1 MIDLKSAL
9 SLTLLAVGAIQ
20 QPVAAGTPANSNLI
34 HLVAVGYD
42 IGQNAKAQQMLGD
55 MAQAARESGAVGEV
69 ILAGPDQSQLDRAM
83 DQAMSI
89 ATQKDAPPPPAR
101 AALTLKTTAVRPGGR
116 IVVEHSPLPGA
127 DKAAWIGFYK
137 GRETDSKNYL
147 KYTFLNNLTDRIYD
161 VEAPEEP
168 GLYHFRIFPD
178 QGDTPSVVSA
188 EVEVK

>member
-1 MIDLKSAL
+1 MNLHSVYY
-9 SLTLLAVGAIQ
+9 AVR
-20 QPVAAGTPANSNLI
+20 PACAMGNYPYRRC
-34 HLVAVGYD
+34 VGYD
-42 IGQNAKAQQMLGD
+42 IEANAKAQRMLSD

-89 ATQKDAPPPPAR
+89 ATQAAPPSQAR
-101 AALTLKTTAVRPGGR
+101 ATLTLKATTVKPGAK
-116 IVVEHSPLPGA
+116 IVVEHSPLTAA

-137 GRETDSKNYL
+137 GKETDSKNYL
-147 KYTFLNNLTDRIYD
+147 KYTFLINLKDRQYD
-161 VEAPEEP
+161 VVAPEEP

-178 QGDTPSVVSA
+178 QGYTPSVISA

>member
-1 MIDLKSAL
+1 MKYLKGAL
-9 SLTLLAVGAIQ
+9 SITLLVVGATW

-42 IGQNAKAQQMLGD
+42 IGQNAKARQMLSD

-69 ILAGPDQSQLDRAM
+69 ILAGQDQSQLDRAM
-83 DQAMSI
+83 NQAMSI
-89 ATQKDAPPPPAR
+89 ATQQESPPPAR
-101 AALTLKTTAVRPGGR
+101 ATLTLKTTSVRPGER
-116 IVVEHSPLPGA
+116 IVVEHSPLAGA
-127 DKAAWIGFYK
+127 DKTAWIGFYK
-137 GRETDSKNYL
+137 GIETDSKNYL

-178 QGDTPSVVSA
+178 QGYTPSVVSD